1 MIVCIFVLM
10 AFYDKIKKVTLSI
23 IIIVITA
30 LSLKGQSRD
39 VMNAI
44 NTKFAC
50 YLQEDNNGEVL
61 KNLAAF
67 YLSTEE
73 FQKVISYAVQ
83 LKTLGDKNNNM
94 RHRAYANTYL
104 GQAYLMTNQI
114 DAAKMYLNQALR
126 QATLINND
134 SILSSVYNGLGL
146 YASNVD
152 SDYNGAVKYFFKGVE
167 SAKRADFK
175 RLYHILLCNIS
186 GVYYLKGSPEG
197 LKYSQE
203 CYDYGHS
210 ASDPFLI
217 LWGAV
222 NSARMYVIVKKYDEA
237 LKYIKEAEFILQRN
251 GYSDQT
257 NIYNVY
263 GEILVEIGDVK
274 QAEKYF
280 REALKNIFTAQISSK
295 ANLYL
300 NLGKL
305 LINQKRYY
313 EAVPLLE
320 EGIEISIEGHNNI
333 FIKQLYESLSFCYSG
348 MNNFEKSLKYFVKY
362 HEEATRF
369 FNEESERS
377 INELRI
383 QFDTERKENEAKQ
396 TKLELI
402 NRTRKQ
408 QYLIIFLLLAVIVSI
423 YLYILYLHKN
433 RLYRRII
440 LSNKEYI
447 KREDELRDQLRCI
460 KTKCP
465 EADKYCV
472 SSLKEDKMEDIYRR
486 TESVMTDESLY
497 RDPDLTKEKIADK
510 LNTNRTYLSQVIN
523 EKTGMSVPQ
532 YINSY
537 RIKEAIRIL
546 SDTSDNTPLKAI
558 MIDLGFN
565 SMSTFYKLFQTSVGM
580 TPTLYRKKVREFS
593 S

>member
-1 MIVCIFVLM
+1 M
-10 AFYDKIKKVTLSI
+10 D
-23 IIIVITA
+23 
-30 LSLKGQSRD
+30 
-39 VMNAI
+39 AI
-44 NTKFAC
+44 NKNFAC

-61 KNLAAF
+61 RNLAAF

-73 FQKVISYAVQ
+73 FQKVISYGVQ

-114 DAAKMYLNQALR
+114 DVAKMYLNQALR
-126 QATLINND
+126 QATLIKND

-146 YASNVD
+146 FASNVE
-152 SDYNGAVKYFFKGVE
+152 SDYNGAVRYFFKGVE

-186 GVYYLKGSPEG
+186 GVYYLKGSADG

-210 ASDPFLI
+210 VSDPFLI

-222 NSARMYVIVKKYDEA
+222 NSARMYIIEKRYDEA

-263 GEILVEIGDVK
+263 GEILVETGDVK

-280 REALKNIFTAQISSK
+280 REALKYIYTAQVSSK

-300 NLGKL
+300 NFGKL
-305 LINQKRYY
+305 LINQRRFS

-320 EGIEISIEGHNNI
+320 EGIKISIEGHNNI
-333 FIKQLYESLSFCYSG
+333 FIKQLYESLSVCYSG
-348 MNNFEKSLKYFVKY
+348 LNNFDKSLEFFKKY
-362 HEEATRF
+362 HEETTKF
-369 FNEESERS
+369 FNDESERS
-377 INELRI
+377 INELKI
-383 QFDTERKENEAKQ
+383 QFDTERKESEARQ
-396 TKLELI
+396 AKLELI
-402 NRTRKQ
+402 NKTRDQ
-408 QYLIIFLLLAVIVSI
+408 QYLLVILLLVITASI

-447 KREDELRDQLRCI
+447 KREDELTEQLRCL
-460 KTKCP
+460 KTECP

-486 TESVMTDESLY
+486 VESVMSEEFLY
-497 RDPDLTKEKIADK
+497 RDPELTKEKIADMLK
-510 LNTNRTYLSQVIN
+510 TNRTYLSQVIN
-523 EKTGMSVPQ
+523 ERTGMSVPQ

-546 SDTSDNTPLKAI
+546 SNTSDNTPLKAI
-558 MIDLGFN
+558 VIDLGFN

-580 TPTLYRKKVREFS
+580 TPTLYRKKVQEFS